1 MTNMSR
7 GDLRKLRFREGLD
20 PVVYDSVII
29 VPSPDIAECGYRRML
44 IVGVRDGS
52 PVEIADECDD
62 VIWSG
67 YSANGSMFSTMRF
80 EMDPANDC
88 VHVWSSCCVFEVG
101 VPSGSADITLKYRH
115 P

>member
-67 YSANGSMFSTMRF
+67 YSANGSWVY
-80 EMDPANDC
+80 A
-88 VHVWSSCCVFEVG
+88 
-101 VPSGSADITLKYRH
+101 SAPKITITTDITHAKIGRSMKNRANII
-115 P
+115 